1 MPLFFRRNSTF
12 LDPEAEQWHLESW
25 AWFLAHFGGRA
36 DLDLSPLVLPTGSFF
51 PPSETKGHE
60 RALHILGCV
69 QQHARMAG
77 WPCSLEAQ
85 AESPE
90 LRVGEFTSLKLD
102 HTQFPAGTF
111 ALAGNE
117 AVVTYDPASV
127 NDPMKLIA
135 TLAHELAHYKLAN
148 VADEPPGGE
157 DGHEPATDLL
167 TVYLGFGLFGANS
180 AFNFAQHQEVMSQG
194 WSYSRLGYLS
204 EREWVFALAV
214 FLTLKRQPPQQT
226 HRYLKD
232 HLIADLGKAMRYLQK
247 KPALLVGLGG

>member
-1 MPLFFRRNSTF
+1 MPLFFRRNRTF

-25 AWFLAHFGGRA
+25 AWFLARFGGQA
-36 DLDLSPLVLPTGSFF
+36 DLDLSSIVLPTGVFF
-51 PPSETKGHE
+51 PPSETKAHE

-69 QQHARMAG
+69 KRHARMED
-77 WPCSLEAQ
+77 WPCRLEAQ
-85 AESPE
+85 NERPE
-90 LRVGEFTSLKLD
+90 LRVGELAALKLD

-111 ALAGNE
+111 ALSGNE

-135 TLAHELAHYKLAN
+135 TLAHELAHYKLAG
-148 VADEPPGGE
+148 VAEEPPGGE

-180 AFNFAQHQEVMSQG
+180 AFNFSQYQAVMSQG

-204 EREWVFALAV
+204 EREWAFALAV
-214 FLTLKRQPPQQT
+214 FLTLKRQPAQQI

-232 HLIADLGKAMRYLQK
+232 HLIADLGKAMRYLEK
-247 KPALLVGLGG
+247 KPELLAGLR

>member
-1 MPLFFRRNSTF
+1 
-12 LDPEAEQWHLESW
+12 
-25 AWFLAHFGGRA
+25 
-36 DLDLSPLVLPTGSFF
+36 
-51 PPSETKGHE
+51 
-60 RALHILGCV
+60 
-69 QQHARMAG
+69 MAG
-77 WPCSLEAQ
+77 WPCRLEAQ
-85 AESPE
+85 AASPE
-90 LRVGEFTSLKLD
+90 LRVGELASLKLD
-102 HTQFPAGTF
+102 HSQFPAGTF

-214 FLTLKRQPPQQT
+214 FLTLKRLAPQQT

-232 HLIADLGKAMRYLQK
+232 HLIADLGKAMRYLEK
-247 KPALLVGLGG
+247 KPALMVGLGG